1 MYNMGIKK
9 QLGIGIASAA
19 LGLTLI
25 SGGTYAYFSSSETS
39 NNTFAAGNLDLT
51 MEPTEVVDLEDMK
64 PGDTVTK
71 DFELS
76 NSGTLDIEKILLE
89 TDYSVIDSE
98 GDNTDDF
105 GKHIQ
110 VEFLYNA
117 DQMDEVIYETTLA
130 ELKDMEPE
138 AVNDEVFDEFLGD
151 GGLEAGETNDL
162 VVKFEFVDNGE
173 DQNQFQGDELNLEW
187 TFNAQQGDGEDK

>member
-1 MYNMGIKK
+1 
-9 QLGIGIASAA
+9 
-19 LGLTLI
+19 
-25 SGGTYAYFSSSETS
+25 YAYFSSSETS

-76 NSGTLDIEKILLE
+76 NSGTLDIEKIILE
-89 TDYSVIDSE
+89 KDYSVIDAE

-110 VEFLYNA
+110 VEYLYNA
-117 DQMDEVIYETTLA
+117 DTMDYDIYETLHATLIVI
-130 ELKDMEPE
+130 EYKH
-138 AVNDEVFDEFLGD
+138 VN
-151 GGLEAGETNDL
+151 
-162 VVKFEFVDNGE
+162 
-173 DQNQFQGDELNLEW
+173 
-187 TFNAQQGDGEDK
+187 

>member
-1 MYNMGIKK
+1 IKVINLKIIGRGIYNMGIKK
-9 QLGIGIASAA
+9 QLGIGVASAA
-19 LGLTLI
+19 SGLTSI

-39 NNTFAAGNLDLT
+39 NNTYAAGHLDLT
-51 MEPTEVVDLEDMK
+51 MEPTEVVDVEDMK

-89 TDYSVIDSE
+89 TDYSVIDAE

-110 VEFLYNA
+110 EELLYNT
-117 DQMDEVIYETTLA
+117 E
-130 ELKDMEPE
+130 
-138 AVNDEVFDEFLGD
+138 
-151 GGLEAGETNDL
+151 
-162 VVKFEFVDNGE
+162 
-173 DQNQFQGDELNLEW
+173 
-187 TFNAQQGDGEDK
+187 

>member
-1 MYNMGIKK
+1 
-9 QLGIGIASAA
+9 LESAR
-19 LGLTLI
+19 LDVSMI
-25 SGGTYAYFSSSETS
+25 SGVTYAYLNSSEKS

-51 MEPTEVVDLEDMK
+51 MEATEVVDLEDMN

-89 TDYSVIDSE
+89 PDYSVIDAE

-117 DQMDEVIYETTLA
+117 DQMDEVIYETTL
-130 ELKDMEPE
+130 
-138 AVNDEVFDEFLGD
+138 
-151 GGLEAGETNDL
+151 
-162 VVKFEFVDNGE
+162 
-173 DQNQFQGDELNLEW
+173 
-187 TFNAQQGDGEDK
+187 